1 MNFSCRK
8 CPKFHARLMK
18 SPDRIVACCEC
29 SWHFMMKMIDPDA
42 SEKDRIDTL
51 EATADSFEQSAR
63 ETVVKHQRKECVFY
77 AEWILEKW
85 NR

>member
-1 MNFSCRK
+1 
-8 CPKFHARLMK
+8 
-18 SPDRIVACCEC
+18 
-29 SWHFMMKMIDPDA
+29 MMKMIDPDA

-51 EATADSFEQSAR
+51 EATADSFEQSVR